1 MTKLLKYELKESS
14 KYFLY
19 IILGIIIASL
29 SLAFTIIRA
38 TKINENNMSEFSAIS
53 MGLSS
58 LLAFGLFIAVFVG
71 FIFMVISSF
80 RKDLYTDSAYLK
92 FSLPINGSQ
101 LLNAKILNVFI
112 WSVLMAIVTVIVNL
126 LIYGIFLNEYITDIV
141 MALKEA
147 WSYFN
152 VGLGSNIFLILHY
165 IYSFFASLIA
175 VYFCITFTK
184 AFFKNSRNGYI
195 WVLVYIIW
203 GIIESLI
210 SMVTSIAIPYYLSI
224 GKNLS
229 IVRLDYGS
237 YANAIFES
245 TDFIN
250 INLGFFIIEIIIT
263 VLLYMFTV
271 HMLNKKVDI

>member
-38 TKINENNMSEFSAIS
+38 TKINESNMSEFTAIS

-71 FIFMVISSF
+71 FIFMIISSY

-92 FSLPINGSQ
+92 FSLPIDGSQ
-101 LLNAKILNVFI
+101 LLNAKILNVLI
-112 WSVLMAIVTVIVNL
+112 WSALMTVVTIVVNL
-126 LIYGIFLNEYITDIV
+126 LIYGIFLNEYMTDIIIAV
-141 MALKEA
+141 KEA

-152 VGLGSNIFLILHY
+152 IGLGSNIFLILNY
-165 IYSFFASLIA
+165 IYSFFASLIT

-210 SMVTSIAIPYYLSI
+210 SMITSIAVPYYLSI
-224 GKNLS
+224 GEKLS
-229 IVRLDYGS
+229 IIKLEYTS
-237 YANAIFES
+237 SLLE
-245 TDFIN
+245 TTEFIN
-250 INLGFFIIEIIIT
+250 INIAFFIIEIIIT
-263 VLLYMFTV
+263 VLIYFFTI

>member
-38 TKINENNMSEFSAIS
+38 TKINESNMSEFTAIS

-71 FIFMVISSF
+71 FIFMIISSY

-101 LLNAKILNVFI
+101 LLNAKLLNVLI
-112 WSVLMAIVTVIVNL
+112 WSVLMTVVTIVINL
-126 LIYGIFLNEYITDIV
+126 LIYGIFLNQYMDEFITSF
-141 MALKEA
+141 KNA
-147 WSYFN
+147 WDFFN
-152 VGLGSNIFLILHY
+152 IGIGSNIFLILNY
-165 IYSFFASLIA
+165 IYSFFASLIT

-184 AFFKNSRNGYI
+184 SFFKNSRNGYI
-195 WVLVYIIW
+195 WVLIYIIW
-203 GIIESLI
+203 GIIKSFI
-210 SMVTSIAIPYYLSI
+210 SMVTSIALPYYLSL

-229 IVRLDYGS
+229 IIKLDYGS
-237 YANAIFES
+237 YADSLLES
-245 TDFIN
+245 TEFIN
-250 INLGFFIIEIIIT
+250 LNLGFFIIEIIIT
-263 VLLYMFTV
+263 VLIYFFTI